1 MDLVVSRV
9 IRWGWAHLDPTQ
21 IRSFHAPWPLPVQGD
36 PSGTLLKGSRGAFPA
51 WHIAAQPAGSRSS
64 SASFSDRQSGQRGRR
79 RSPEQSAWKLWWCH
93 NIELAIS
100 DLPPTQVCHTF
111 NSNKEIDV
119 KSVGLFILKV
129 GQRLRVLKAH
139 KTRHSI
145 NKNKLKNPQNIPVST
160 GVPSLCCTTHSHH
173 HSYCSGYHFAWS
185 HAHTFKDL
193 SEQTWYPYNPI
204 PFSARGWQKPCP

>member
-1 MDLVVSRV
+1 MS
-9 IRWGWAHLDPTQ
+9 HDPCCA
-21 IRSFHAPWPLPVQGD
+21 RRPLRDPPQGKQ
-36 PSGTLLKGSRGAFPA
+36 GTFPA

-64 SASFSDRQSGQRGRR
+64 SASFSGRDNLGKEGEEGAQN
-79 RSPEQSAWKLWWCH
+79 PELSAWKLWWCH

-100 DLPPTQVCHTF
+100 DLPPTQLCHTF

-139 KTRHSI
+139 KTHHSI
-145 NKNKLKNPQNIPVST
+145 NKKKFKNPQDIPVST
-160 GVPSLCCTTHSHH
+160 GVPSLCCTAHSPHHSH
-173 HSYCSGYHFAWS
+173 CSGYHFAWS

-204 PFSARGWQKPCP
+204 PVSARGWQKPCPPFQCGC

>member
-1 MDLVVSRV
+1 MPHDPCLCKETPQGPSSREA
-9 IRWGWAHLDPTQ
+9 GEH
-21 IRSFHAPWPLPVQGD
+21 SLP
-36 PSGTLLKGSRGAFPA
+36 GTLLHSQQGAG
-51 WHIAAQPAGSRSS
+51 AALPL
-64 SASFSDRQSGQRGRR
+64 
-79 RSPEQSAWKLWWCH
+79 SPTETIWAKREKKEPRAWKLWWCH

-100 DLPPTQVCHTF
+100 DLPPTQLCHTF

-145 NKNKLKNPQNIPVST
+145 NKNKFKNPQNIPVST